1 MGSGFQGDLSS
12 TKVQLLDLVQA
23 TQGRPSKEQA
33 VTLKATVGTFKRDLA
48 LVQPSL
54 RMRLQG
60 LGRLTTCHLCSEVQV
75 LCYAASSPD
84 DALGLGDR
92 RLGKMLRLPDSSP
105 ERRQG

>member
-1 MGSGFQGDLSS
+1 M
-12 TKVQLLDLVQA
+12 
-23 TQGRPSKEQA
+23 